1 MPRRRLHIFFIACI
15 IKSDVLS
22 LSLNIRQILEVQTC
36 PRSIRPIVRA
46 PLRALRA
53 IPPAPALPV
62 RPARG
67 PHPAVP
73 RPRRRRKPQGR
84 FYAILAAA
92 AVLIVALILLIV
104 KLSGGKDTPANSN
117 SAVPTEAPVATEAPA
132 ELTSAPVETDAA
144 ADQTTTASSHSDSL
158 AAMLGSDDASQVTGL
173 SSDEMAQVSD
183 LSINQSLPQ
192 EWMNILLLGSD
203 ERKISDSARTDC
215 MIICSIHLPTGKVKL
230 TSIMR
235 DLAVDFDDIGKFN
248 GTYRINA
255 ANYFGGE
262 RLAMKTVN
270 ECFGLNIEKYVR
282 VNFFG
287 FQEIAHM
294 LGGIDMTISEDEM
307 NLINKYIVEQAKF
320 AYYAGFDDSNLPK
333 EFLET
338 YGDNVHLDG
347 RQTLAYAR
355 IRKLD
360 GGDFARSERQRKV
373 LVALMEKLRGQG
385 AADLLSL
392 ANAAMPYLQTNLTV
406 AEILAVATTV
416 VGSDDL
422 GNVDTFRL
430 PANDTYV
437 QETRNEQSM
446 FYDCDWAANTSQL
459 YNFIYE

>member
-1 MPRRRLHIFFIACI
+1 MATQYSSDRPRPSQGASRNP
-15 IKSDVLS
+15 S
-22 LSLNIRQILEVQTC
+22 
-36 PRSIRPIVRA
+36 RPGTA
-46 PLRALRA
+46 
-53 IPPAPALPV
+53 
-62 RPARG
+62 RPAGARPAG
-67 PHPAVP
+67 AHPSGARPSGSRPPQGHPAGRRPPQGRRPV
-73 RPRRRRKPQGR
+73 PRRRRKPQGR
-84 FYAILAAA
+84 FYAIIAAIV
-92 AVLIVALILLIV
+92 VLIVAVILLIV
-104 KLSGGKDTPANSN
+104 KLSGRDTPANS
-117 SAVPTEAPVATEAPA
+117 AVPIATEAPA
-132 ELTSAPVETDAA
+132 VLSSAPDATDETD
-144 ADQTTTASSHSDSL
+144 DPTMETQTASTSHADSL
-158 AAMLGSDDASQVTGL
+158 SAMLGQDDSSQVTGL
-173 SSDEMAQVSD
+173 SAEDMAQVSD
-183 LSINQSLPQ
+183 LSVNESLSQ

-203 ERKISDSARTDC
+203 ERYLSDSARTDC
-215 MIICSIHLPTGKVKL
+215 MIVCSIHLPTGKVKL

-235 DLAVDFDDIGKFN
+235 DLAVDFDDIGKYN

-373 LVALMEKLRGQG
+373 LVAMMEKLKGMG

-392 ANAAMPYLQTNLTV
+392 ANTAMPYLQTNLTV
-406 AEILAVATTV
+406 AEIVAVATKV
-416 VGSDDL
+416 VSNSDL

-430 PANDTYV
+430 PVNDTYV

>member
-1 MPRRRLHIFFIACI
+1 M
-15 IKSDVLS
+15 
-22 LSLNIRQILEVQTC
+22 
-36 PRSIRPIVRA
+36 
-46 PLRALRA
+46 
-53 IPPAPALPV
+53 
-62 RPARG
+62 
-67 PHPAVP
+67 
-73 RPRRRRKPQGR
+73 
-84 FYAILAAA
+84 
-92 AVLIVALILLIV
+92 LIVALILLIV
-104 KLSGGKDTPANSN
+104 KLSGDKDTPANSN

-262 RLAMKTVN
+262 RLAMKTIN

>member
-1 MPRRRLHIFFIACI
+1 MSTQYSSDRPRPSQGASRNPA
-15 IKSDVLS
+15 
-22 LSLNIRQILEVQTC
+22 
-36 PRSIRPIVRA
+36 RPGA
-46 PLRALRA
+46 P
-53 IPPAPALPV
+53 
-62 RPARG
+62 RPAGARPASG
-67 PHPAVP
+67 RPSGARPASARPSGSRPTQGHPAGRRP
-73 RPRRRRKPQGR
+73 PQGRRPAPRRRRKPQGR

-92 AVLIVALILLIV
+92 AVLIVALIVLIV
-104 KLSGGKDTPANSN
+104 KLSGGRDTPANSN

-132 ELTSAPVETDAA
+132 ELTSASVETDAA
-144 ADQTTTASSHSDSL
+144 TDQTTTASSHSDSL

-173 SSDEMAQVSD
+173 SADEMAQVSD

-235 DLAVDFDDIGKFN
+235 DLAVNFDDIGKFN

>member
-1 MPRRRLHIFFIACI
+1 MSTQYSSDRPRPSQGASRNPSRPGA
-15 IKSDVLS
+15 
-22 LSLNIRQILEVQTC
+22 
-36 PRSIRPIVRA
+36 PRPSGA
-46 PLRALRA
+46 
-53 IPPAPALPV
+53 
-62 RPARG
+62 RPASSR
-67 PHPAVP
+67 PAGARP
-73 RPRRRRKPQGR
+73 AGARPGSARPSGARPPQSRRPAPRRRRKPQGR
-84 FYAILAAA
+84 FYAILAVA
-92 AVLIVALILLIV
+92 AVVIIALIVLIV
-104 KLSGGKDTPANSN
+104 KLSGGSDTPAS
-117 SAVPTEAPVATEAPA
+117 STGVPAETPVVTEAPA
-132 ELTSAPVETDAA
+132 LSSSATDEPAAGDETQQATA
-144 ADQTTTASSHSDSL
+144 ASSHSDSL
-158 AAMLGSDDASQVTGL
+158 AAMLGSDDASQVTAL
-173 SSDEMAQVSD
+173 SEEEMAQVSD
-183 LSINQSLPQ
+183 LSVNQSLSQ

-215 MIICSIHLPTGKVKL
+215 MIICSIHLPTGQVKL

-235 DLAVDFDDIGKFN
+235 DLAVDFDDIGKYN

-294 LGGIDMTISEDEM
+294 LGGIDMTISEEEM

-320 AYYAGFDDSNLPK
+320 AYYAGVDDSDLPK

-347 RQTLAYAR
+347 RQTLGYAR

-373 LVALMEKLRGQG
+373 LVALMEKLKGQG
-385 AADLLSL
+385 AADLLAL

-406 AEILAVATTV
+406 AEIVAVATKV
-416 VGSDDL
+416 VSNEDL

-430 PANDTYV
+430 PVNDTYV